1 MILGQSRFD
10 LTCRLC
16 WPFLNFSKEARH
28 YHRSINCC
36 LTDPNSWI
44 SPRSRGG
51 VAAARVAIFPARGG
65 ERRSHRHHRHPPG
78 ERDNLERIICLSSPQ
93 VPSRTVFTV
102 VENGETK
109 SLFAD
114 TFKSSLEVVA
124 VSDLKSTEIN
134 SHRVVYAHVQTNI
147 PSFGVTVSDQT
158 TI

>member
-1 MILGQSRFD
+1 MQSSQR
-10 LTCRLC
+10 
-16 WPFLNFSKEARH
+16 E
-28 YHRSINCC
+28 
-36 LTDPNSWI
+36 
-44 SPRSRGG
+44 
-51 VAAARVAIFPARGG
+51 V
-65 ERRSHRHHRHPPG
+65 
-78 ERDNLERIICLSSPQ
+78 ERDVPTAITVTHQVNKTNIISIISLSSPQ

-147 PSFGVTVSDQT
+147 PSFGVTVSNQT
-158 TI
+158 TMTLV

>member
-1 MILGQSRFD
+1 MQSSQREVEREVPTAITVTHQVNETTLSALFV
-10 LTCRLC
+10 
-16 WPFLNFSKEARH
+16 
-28 YHRSINCC
+28 Y
-36 LTDPNSWI
+36 I
-44 SPRSRGG
+44 S
-51 VAAARVAIFPARGG
+51 AT
-65 ERRSHRHHRHPPG
+65 
-78 ERDNLERIICLSSPQ
+78 Q

-147 PSFGVTVSDQT
+147 PSFGVTVSKQT
-158 TI
+158 TKTLV

>member
-1 MILGQSRFD
+1 M
-10 LTCRLC
+10 
-16 WPFLNFSKEARH
+16 
-28 YHRSINCC
+28 
-36 LTDPNSWI
+36 
-44 SPRSRGG
+44 
-51 VAAARVAIFPARGG
+51 
-65 ERRSHRHHRHPPG
+65 
-78 ERDNLERIICLSSPQ
+78 ERDVPTAITVTHQVNKTTLNASFSLSSPQ

-147 PSFGVTVSDQT
+147 PSFGVTVSNQRT
-158 TI
+158 MTLV